1 MIIRQGTEHIHN
13 MLRGVS
19 WSAIPRNFLNNCI
32 IIMLA
37 EMSLS
42 LFLTKIKLPK
52 LKTLKLVTPILSY
65 ADDKV

>member
-1 MIIRQGTEHIHN
+1 
-13 MLRGVS
+13 
-19 WSAIPRNFLNNCI
+19 
-32 IIMLA
+32 MLA

>member
-1 MIIRQGTEHIHN
+1 MIIRQGSEHN

-19 WSAIPRNFLNNCI
+19 WSAIPRNFLKNNCI